1 MPIQNNNSKYFKEFI
16 TGTII
21 SSTGILLTSLS
32 LSTILFFYDNTRNGK
47 SIKDK
52 LNTILNPNNLVVCIM
67 GSVSLIHSLNIT
79 QFGNKKI
86 TNATKGL
93 IENML
98 VSFSKSKK
106 TTPLLA
112 NNDVT
117 NINNF
122 ELQNPV
128 NNINN
133 KVTINTL

>member
-16 TGTII
+16 IGTII
-21 SSTGILLTSLS
+21 SSTGILLTGLS

-67 GSVSLIHSLNIT
+67 GSVPLIHSLNIT
-79 QFGNKKI
+79 QVGNKKI

-93 IENML
+93 VENML
-98 VSFSKSKK
+98 VSFSKSKNR
-106 TTPLLA
+106 TPLLA

>member
-52 LNTILNPNNLVVCIM
+52 LNTILNPNNLVVCVM

-106 TTPLLA
+106 ELLY
-112 NNDVT
+112 
-117 NINNF
+117 
-122 ELQNPV
+122 
-128 NNINN
+128 
-133 KVTINTL
+133 